1 MTNLDVLREYWLFL
15 LPLIIAQFALMIT
28 ALVHI
33 FKHPTYRFGSRAM
46 WIAIVVLFQMI
57 GPIVY
62 FVFGR
67 GEDD

>member
-1 MTNLDVLREYWLFL
+1 
-15 LPLIIAQFALMIT
+15 MIT

>member
-1 MTNLDVLREYWLFL
+1 MDVLREYWLFL
-15 LPLIIAQFALMIT
+15 LPLIIAQFVLMIT

-33 FKHPTYRFGSRAM
+33 FKHPDYRFGSRAM
-46 WIAIVVLFQMI
+46 WIVIVVLFQMV

-67 GEDD
+67 GEDH